1 MHKTF
6 GEKVKLIVSNF
17 QENSDNFQMKLQDPT
32 RNPND
37 KVSLIEIDFKYFSK
51 EKKIVTKLHILQL
64 VLPTLPT

>member
-6 GEKVKLIVSNF
+6 GEIVNLIVSNF

-37 KVSLIEIDFKYFSK
+37 KVSLIEIDFKYFSERK
-51 EKKIVTKLHILQL
+51 
-64 VLPTLPT
+64 